1 MSDYSKTMIGI
12 VIVILSAFVGFLVA
26 GPVRDAGARTIRAAY
41 ARDEGLVLI
50 DAHGGPRSV
59 PAYTCRFTD
68 PTGSTAVVDG
78 DDHLIELSY
87 RHRGYGI
94 GGFAAW
100 VLVVLLAVRLCGA
113 LGLFKRPFLLGGLD
127 D

>member
-12 VIVILSAFVGFLVA
+12 VIVILSAFVGFLDA
-26 GPVRDAGARTIRAAY
+26 GPVLDAGARTICAAY
-41 ARDEGLVLI
+41 ARDEGLVLL
-50 DAHGGPRSV
+50 DARGGPRSV
-59 PAYTCRFTD
+59 PAFSCRFTD
-68 PTGSTAVVDG
+68 PTGSTVIVDE
-78 DDHLIELSY
+78 DDHLIELNY

-100 VLVVLLAVRLCGA
+100 ALVVLLAVRLCRA
-113 LGLFKRPFLLGGLD
+113 LGLFKRPD